1 MSKQFLIVS
10 SPLFRLSVQRFSAF
24 LTDKYG
30 EAKAAETLTSIQQRI
45 KHHLP
50 GTPEIAPISERL
62 LALGITEYRQWQL
75 NQHNLLFYSVNQQQ
89 QQVELLLLMDS
100 RQSLQ
105 KLLFEL
111 NLLL

>member
-1 MSKQFLIVS
+1 MSKHFLIVS
-10 SPLFRLSVQRFSAF
+10 SPLFKLSVQRFRAF
-24 LTDKYG
+24 LNDKYG
-30 EAKAAETLTSIQQRI
+30 EQKAAETLNTIQQRI
-45 KHHLP
+45 LQHLP

-62 LALGITEYRQWQL
+62 LALGITDYRQWQL
-75 NQHNLLFYSVNQQQ
+75 DKHNLLFYSVNQQQ